1 MLPVHQSTAP
11 EPAQEGVVLSAH
23 FVSRLRRLPFTML
36 AGGLV
41 ALTLGA
47 CATVKPKPAPDAWL
61 LAPGWTAVAK
71 FKDSS
76 LKGRSGQL
84 YAIEG
89 RALENLNAVAQSL
102 AKQSGLHPR
111 MALMA
116 AEGPNAFASRQ
127 QAEGM
132 IGLTL
137 PMLQGI
143 GADRDALATTIGH
156 ELAHL
161 KLKHGDIRQERS
173 DMAKGV
179 GNVLGSLLTV
189 AGVPLGGLVASLGVG
204 IVTNVYSREEER
216 EADLLGLEWA
226 LAAGYSACGAVRTMA
241 MLNANQAAAALP
253 FLSSHPG
260 HDERVELANQFA
272 IRETGKPC

>member
-1 MLPVHQSTAP
+1 MP
-11 EPAQEGVVLSAH
+11 AH
-23 FVSRLRRLPFTML
+23 FASRSRRSPVTLL

-47 CATVKPKPAPDAWL
+47 CATVKPKTAPDAWL
-61 LAPGWTAVAK
+61 LSPGWTATAK
-71 FKDSS
+71 YKDSS

-84 YAIEG
+84 YVIEG
-89 RALENLNAVAQSL
+89 RALENLKVVALDL
-102 AKQSGLHPR
+102 AKQSGLRPR

-127 QAEGM
+127 QAEGL

-143 GADRDALATTIGH
+143 GADRDAIATTIGH

-189 AGVPLGGLVASLGVG
+189 AGVPLGGLVASLSVGV
-204 IVTNVYSREEER
+204 VTTAYSREEER

-226 LAAGYSACGAVRTMA
+226 VAAGYSACGAVRTMA
-241 MLNANQAAAALP
+241 MLKASQAAAALP

-260 HDERVELANQFA
+260 HDERVQLANQFA